1 MSELLH
7 VNHHLD
13 KTKRNECLQ
22 TRIEKVIKEVR
33 FHLDFTDE
41 ENEFDKENLF
51 IILKYLQY
59 ARVRDETWVT

>member
-22 TRIEKVIKEVR
+22 TWIEKVIKEVR